1 MSEQPPKSPPRRA
14 PRPPSPAG
22 STPRKT
28 AAGKSATTSK
38 ATPTETT
45 RPRATPAAARKPR
58 STVSKQPV
66 AASPVPTQKA
76 TPPPAAKPVRS
87 AAPVAT
93 DGAAVTRCACPT
105 RAQAYAGATGRRLLP
120 RHARDRMAD
129 LALAGSQARTRARI
143 FRTDAHGSPGR
154 RIAAAVADLVGPVVC
169 RRRFSADWHSHHLHP
184 GRGGDARRRLR
195 DQRLCRSLL
204 AGCPCRT
211 HAWSTDGCRSRVQA
225 RSPAVVRGPAGVG
238 FPAGVVHQHADHPV
252 VLCRRGA
259 GGRVSLLQALH
270 PSCPGRAGR
279 RPPPAGST

>member
-66 AASPVPTQKA
+66 AASPVPTQKV

-87 AAPVAT
+87 AAACCNGQSAALGDP
-93 DGAAVTRCACPT
+93 GAAVIHCACPA
-105 RAQAYAGATGRRLLP
+105 RAQAHADATGRCLHP
-120 RHARDRMAD
+120 RHARDRMVD
-129 LALAGSQARTRARI
+129 LALAGRQARTRARV
-143 FRTDAHGSPGR
+143 FRADAHGSPGR
-154 RIAAAVADLVGPVVC
+154 CIAAAVADLVGPVVC

-211 HAWSTDGCRSRVQA
+211 HARPTDGRRSRVQA
-225 RSPAVVRGPAGVG
+225 RSPAVVRGPAGVW
-238 FPAGVVHQHADHPV
+238 
-252 VLCRRGA
+252 L
-259 GGRVSLLQALH
+259 
-270 PSCPGRAGR
+270 SCWCCSPTR
-279 RPPPAGST
+279 